1 MFNNAAV
8 QDIAI
13 ALAALAVITVPM
25 FVNGFRSARIRRE
38 D

>member
-13 ALAALAVITVPM
+13 ALAALAVITVPI
-25 FVNGFRSARIRRE
+25 FVNGFRSPRINRDE
-38 D
+38 